1 MFPLCAGTRPAG
13 EVVME
18 LIIPTLPPPSLEAQQ
33 AWARSHLDVGAPFRV
48 DAWPA
53 RLAALAAPLVSF
65 PLSAAE
71 RDALITLWGAR
82 WDGRADA
89 SDFQCERERIQALQF
104 RLQHLVAFWERGAF
118 VRLNTRSPKDNL
130 EALDA
135 QGKMTPVFNAGEAL
149 DRLLGSMERIHEDLH
164 AAQLLGE
171 EEAPVTIVVRPF
183 EHFEPWREVR
193 MFIENDQLVGISAY
207 FYRDV
212 SLPLRAHYRRWE
224 PRLRAAAAAIQK
236 LVPWSSFTLDGW
248 MTQDGEFRFLEVNP
262 PVSSG
267 RTDPALFHDGRLDG
281 SFRIP
286 GLMA

>member
-1 MFPLCAGTRPAG
+1 
-13 EVVME
+13 ME
-18 LIIPTLPPPSLEAQQ
+18 FIIPAFNPPSLEAQQ

-53 RLAALAAPLVSF
+53 RLAALAAPLISL
-65 PLSAAE
+65 PLSATE

-82 WDGRADA
+82 WDDQGDA
-89 SDFQCERERIQALQF
+89 PEFQRERDLIRDLQF
-104 RLQHLVAFWERGAF
+104 RLQHQVGFWERGAF

-130 EALDA
+130 EALDD
-135 QGKMTPVFNAGEAL
+135 QGKMTPVFNAGEAIE
-149 DRLLGSMERIHEDLH
+149 RLLGSMERIHEDLH

-212 SLPLRAHYRRWE
+212 SLPLQAHYRRWE

-236 LVPWSSFTLDGW
+236 LVPWTSFTLDGW
-248 MTQDGEFRFLEVNP
+248 MTRDDEFRFLEVNP

-267 RTDPALFHDGRLDG
+267 CTDPALFHDGRLDG

-286 GLMA
+286 GLTA